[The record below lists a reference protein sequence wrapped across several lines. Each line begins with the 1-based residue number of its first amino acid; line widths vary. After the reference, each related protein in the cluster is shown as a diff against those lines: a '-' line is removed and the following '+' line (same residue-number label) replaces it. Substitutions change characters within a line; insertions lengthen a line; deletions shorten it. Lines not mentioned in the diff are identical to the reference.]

1 VNKLDARRKI
11 GELVMILRCQAWL
24 LDKCNHSHNPGSG
37 YAHHVRDRISESIV
51 SDLKDAIEQLEYLRN
66 AIDKG
71 IHDPTPE
78 EQKND
83 KIPF

>member
-1 VNKLDARRKI
+1 MNKHQARQKI
-11 GELVMILRCQAWL
+11 AELAIALRCQIWL
-24 LDKCNHSHNPGSG
+24 LEKCNHSHNPNSG
-37 YAHHVRDRISESIV
+37 YAHYVRDRISESIV

-78 EQKND
+78 EQKD
-83 KIPF
+83 DEIPF